1 MDNYDDIIN
10 LPHHVSKRHPQ
21 MSMWN
26 RAAQFAPFAA
36 LTGHEESL
44 KTLMTIVALL
54 CFSLWN
60 TVSAQE
66 LPDDGQLTIR
76 PMLQKLGERLLKGKT
91 GSIVAINPANGEI
104 LCLATNTPQGS
115 DVRQAIGKP
124 QAPGSTFKTAQAL
137 TLLSEGIV
145 TPQTTVACVDG
156 VTDGNIKVGCHKHR
170 SPLALK
176 DALAQS
182 CNTWFLMTF
191 ASMINDDF
199 MYETKDEA
207 ITTWRSYMQSM
218 GLGGPMHIDIQGE
231 QGGLLAGADYLNRRY
246 KNGWDGK
253 TIWWAG
259 MGQGDVTCT
268 PLQLCNLAVT
278 IANRGWYFV
287 PHIHKDTKNERYLK
301 KRETKVK
308 KEAYAPVIEGM
319 RMAVVKGTA
328 TSIKTTYP
336 ICGKTGTVENPGKD
350 HSVFIAFAPM
360 DNPKIAVSVYVEHGG
375 FGADMAAPMAGLI
388 IEEYLKGELSKTSE
402 AKAKKLSSVRTY

>member
-1 MDNYDDIIN
+1 MNDMKY
-10 LPHHVSKRHPQ
+10 
-21 MSMWN
+21 
-26 RAAQFAPFAA
+26 
-36 LTGHEESL
+36 
-44 KTLMTIVALL
+44 KTLIIIATLICLP
-54 CFSLWN
+54 LWN
-60 TVSAQE
+60 TVRAQE
-66 LPDDGQLTIR
+66 LPTDGQLTIR

-104 LCLATNTPQGS
+104 LCIATNTPNGH
-115 DVRQAIGKP
+115 DARQAIGKP

-137 TLLSEGIV
+137 TLLSEGII

-319 RMAVVKGTA
+319 RMAVEKGTA
-328 TSIKTTYP
+328 TCVKTTYP

-350 HSVFIAFAPM
+350 HSAFIAFAPM
-360 DNPKIAVSVYVEHGG
+360 DHPKIAVSVYVEHGG
-375 FGADMAAPMAGLI
+375 FGSDMAAPMAGLI
-388 IEEYLKGELSKTSE
+388 IEEYLKGKLSKTSE
-402 AKAKKLSSVRTY
+402 AKAKKLSEVRINQ

>member
-1 MDNYDDIIN
+1 MKYKVLITI
-10 LPHHVSKRHPQ
+10 
-21 MSMWN
+21 
-26 RAAQFAPFAA
+26 AA
-36 LTGHEESL
+36 LVCL
-44 KTLMTIVALL
+44 P
-54 CFSLWN
+54 LWN

-137 TLLSEGIV
+137 TLLSEGTI
-145 TPQTTVACVDG
+145 TPQTTVACVEG

-259 MGQGDVTCT
+259 MGLGDVTCT

-308 KEAYAPVIEGM
+308 KEAYAPVIVGM
-319 RMAVVKGTA
+319 RMAVEKGTA

-350 HSVFIAFAPM
+350 HSVFIAFASM
-360 DNPKIAVSVYVEHGG
+360 DNPKIAISVYVEHGG

-402 AKAKKLSSVRTY
+402 AKAKKLSSVRINK

>member
-1 MDNYDDIIN
+1 MLI
-10 LPHHVSKRHPQ
+10 
-21 MSMWN
+21 
-26 RAAQFAPFAA
+26 FAA
-36 LTGHEESL
+36 AMRIRL
-44 KTLMTIVALL
+44 LMIGVALL
-54 CFSLWN
+54 VHNSLL
-60 TVSAQE
+60 AQN
-66 LPDDGQLTIR
+66 LPTDGPLTIR
-76 PMLQKLGERLLKGKT
+76 PLLQQLGERLLKGKT

-145 TPQTTVACVDG
+145 DLQTAVECKEG
-156 VTDGNIKVGCHKHR
+156 ITDGNIKVGCHKHR
-170 SPLALK
+170 SPLTLK

-199 MYETKDEA
+199 MYETRDEA

-218 GLGGPMHIDIQGE
+218 GLGGPMHIDIEGE

-246 KNGWDGK
+246 KEGWDGK

-278 IANRGWYFV
+278 IANRGWYYV
-287 PHIHKDTKNERYLK
+287 PHVHKETKNQRYLT
-301 KRETKVK
+301 RRQTKVVS
-308 KEAYAPVIEGM
+308 EAYPPVVEGM
-319 RMAVVKGTA
+319 QMAVEKGTA
-328 TSIKTTYP
+328 VGIKTTYP
-336 ICGKTGTVENPGKD
+336 ICGKTGTIENPGRD
-350 HSVFIAFAPM
+350 HSAFIGFAPM
-360 DNPKIAVSVYVEHGG
+360 AEPKIAVSVYVEHGG

-388 IEEYLKGELSKTSE
+388 IEQYLKG
-402 AKAKKLSSVRTY
+402 KLSTKSETSAKRIAGIKL